1 MRERTAW
8 ILGGIAAAL
17 PVVGLLVWLNMD
29 GDGTPDTIPSLPESP
44 TAPSHPRL
52 QVLEEP
58 GSWKMETSI
67 TTFMPT
73 NTIASS
79 NTSQLDARWGLNGH
93 CLFQEETV
101 RWPSGD
107 VTFNF
112 TVKHYNATINRYH
125 YTLIEDDGY
134 VRGFIG
140 KWQVGGARLEWE
152 SVFLPGAPPGVIQRV
167 IETQMAPGKRE
178 IHTEIKQAGKM
189 QVTAITRSERKGSAQ
204 AGLPAQPATP
214 ELARLGRGGVW
225 HESETFTVNGQP
237 KTIQMTGRSRWT
249 PGGRAL
255 LYEGVIKSEVENEY
269 FMWIKSFDREM
280 KVYRFIHFHTDGPVD
295 HFEGEWEEA
304 TKTITWQSVQP
315 PGGEYLIR
323 ETFVSPTHRKWHVEA
338 YDDQGKRYY
347 SSDGESRLR
356 E

>member
-8 ILGGIAAAL
+8 IFGGIAAAL
-17 PVVGLLVWLNMD
+17 PMVGLLVWLNMD
-29 GDGTPDTIPSLPESP
+29 GDGTPDRIPSLPELP
-44 TAPSHPRL
+44 NAPSHPRL

-152 SVFLPGAPPGVIQRV
+152 RAFLPGAPPGVIQR
-167 IETQMAPGKRE
+167 ITETQMAPGKRE
-178 IHTEIKQAGKM
+178 IHTEIKQAGKTL
-189 QVTAITRSERKGSAQ
+189 VTAFTRAERKGRAQ
-204 AGLPAQPATP
+204 TELPATPSTP
-214 ELARLGRGGVW
+214 ELARLGRGGIW
-225 HESETFTVNGQP
+225 KESQSKTVAGQP
-237 KTIQMTGRSRWT
+237 ETKQMTGRARWT

-255 LYEGVIKSEVENEY
+255 LYEGVIHSESEKEY
-269 FMWIKSFDREM
+269 FMWIKTYDREM
-280 KVYRFIHFHTDGPVD
+280 KVYRSIHFHTDGPVD
-295 HFEGEWEEA
+295 HYEGRWEEA
-304 TKTITWQSVQP
+304 AKTITWRSVQSP
-315 PGGEYLIR
+315 KNILIR
-323 ETFVSPTHRKWHVEA
+323 ETFVSPTHRNWRVEA
-338 YDDQGKRYY
+338 YDDQGKT
-347 SSDGESRLR
+347 SDSIDGESKL
-356 E
+356 EE